1 MEGGAVTGNE
11 VLDRTVNH
19 ADNRRSPAETPSR
32 PRNRKALRT
41 LALVVL
47 LVIAGILAWAN
58 WATVSK
64 VFHGGDGSDRI
75 IRLSG
80 RIASDDSAVASTT
93 PGPILEKR
101 VPCGTNANAGQ
112 ILCRVHAQPSRP

>member
-1 MEGGAVTGNE
+1 MKRRAGTGNE
-11 VLDRTVNH
+11 VLDRTVNQ
-19 ADNRRSPAETPSR
+19 ADNGRSPAEPPSR
-32 PRNRKALRT
+32 PRNRKVLGT

-75 IRLSG
+75 IGLSG
-80 RIASDDSAVASTT
+80 KIEGDDSALASKP
-93 PGPILEKR
+93 PGRILE
-101 VPCGTNANAGQ
+101 
-112 ILCRVHAQPSRP
+112 ILLRQGHTLN